1 MLHKSVVFVLGV
13 LGLWLIVAFGSHP
26 ARPTTPVV
34 GVAVHSD
41 TLIGTVE
48 TESLKVIS
56 YLDSA
61 GVEHPADATLTPP
74 VPIRGVSELRIVLR
88 RQVPAEPLAAGVR
101 RP

>member
-1 MLHKSVVFVLGV
+1 MLGKLMFLVLGV
-13 LGLWLIVAFGSHP
+13 FGLSLIVAFGSHP
-26 ARPTTPVV
+26 ARPTTPVA
-34 GVAVHSD
+34 GAAVHSD

-48 TESLKVIS
+48 IESLKVIS

-74 VPIRGVSELRIVLR
+74 VPIRGVSEVRVVFR
-88 RQVPAEPLAAGVR
+88 GRVPAEVFSAGAR